1 MALFIVLEVIC
12 TGVLKVNLGTLRISL
27 TFIPYAVA
35 GYVFGPAKG
44 MVVGVLADL
53 VAFLLF
59 PQGTYFPG
67 FTVSAGLSGA
77 LYGFLK
83 GKEGKKLF
91 VGIVVV
97 TVINAVFM
105 NVILNTVWLQML
117 LGKSWSVMIYQRIV
131 KNAVSVPL
139 EVLTLFAVF
148 KGLKPLFERGIAHD
162 KQSKPKNITSN

>member
-1 MALFIVLEVIC
+1 MRTRSLVLMALFIVLEVIC

-35 GYVFGPAKG
+35 GYIFGPAKG
-44 MVVGVLADL
+44 MLVGVIADL
-53 VAFLLF
+53 LAFLFF

-67 FTVSAGLSGA
+67 FTISAGLSGA

-83 GKEGKKLF
+83 GKEGKKLLL
-91 VGIVVV
+91 GIVVV
-97 TVINAVFM
+97 TLINAVFM

-131 KNAVSVPL
+131 KNAISVPIEIL
-139 EVLTLFAVF
+139 ILYTVF
-148 KGLKPLFERGIAHD
+148 KGLKPLLERGMSHG
-162 KQSKPKNITSN
+162 K